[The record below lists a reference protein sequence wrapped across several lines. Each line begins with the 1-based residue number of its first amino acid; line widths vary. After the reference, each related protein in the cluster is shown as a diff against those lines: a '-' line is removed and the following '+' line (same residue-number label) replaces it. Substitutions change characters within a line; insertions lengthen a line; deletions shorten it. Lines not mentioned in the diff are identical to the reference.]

1 MSLADYQVPT
11 EEVALPGGGSFVVR
25 GLSLADMTKLINAY
39 RTELEEVFR
48 TFEEVTFAD
57 ISTLAEQMLGRFPDA
72 VANAIAL
79 AADEPER
86 VDVVKAL
93 PASVTLDAVE
103 KVGRLTLSAEGGL
116 KKVLATVVS
125 ISQGTQNAMA
135 DLGAHGSDESQKVSG

>member
-11 EEVALPGGGSFVVR
+11 EEVVLPGGGSFVVR
-25 GLSLADMTKLINAY
+25 GLSLADMTKLINSY

-72 VANAIAL
+72 VAHAIAL

-86 VDVVKAL
+86 ADVVKAL

-125 ISQGTQNAMA
+125 ISQGTQTAMA
-135 DLGAHGSDESQKVSG
+135 DLGAHGSDESLKVSD